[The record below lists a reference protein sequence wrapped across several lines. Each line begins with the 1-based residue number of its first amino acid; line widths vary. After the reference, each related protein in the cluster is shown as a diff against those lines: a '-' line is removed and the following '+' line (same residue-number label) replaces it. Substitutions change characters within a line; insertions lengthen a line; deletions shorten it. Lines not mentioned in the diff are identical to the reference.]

1 MNRVH
6 LRYTESASLAHP
18 GGWTS
23 PAYCLESR
31 EAAEQ
36 LRNATNLLSG
46 RSAAARR
53 TWHITDCPSENCGV
67 WR

>member
-6 LRYTESASLAHP
+6 LRYIKSASLAHL
-18 GGWTS
+18 GGWAS
-23 PAYCLESR
+23 PVHCLESR
-31 EAAEQ
+31 EAAER

-67 WR
+67 RR